1 MRARRGTRLKSGR
14 LKKGERRRRLNAAA
28 PRPGEVVIL
37 DRSRRRTRGRRSRGS
52 WQVELAV
59 QTQFSA
65 DLDVRKLV
73 HVVRLALAEHFR
85 ASLLS
90 GRQADGSGALPELKA
105 GEGRKRF
112 GVARAWGVDS
122 GFMAEN
128 WLIFP
133 IRGGPFAASA
143 LLKPNGRDG
152 RSFMIN
158 NNLRRGIDLQAIDGA
173 AAEVIRATTEVWLRD
188 AIPNSGDGVATPARV
203 PLAGGT
209 LREMR
214 RNR

>member
-1 MRARRGTRLKSGR
+1 M
-14 LKKGERRRRLNAAA
+14 GERRRRLNAAA
-28 PRPGEVVIL
+28 PKPGEVVIL
-37 DRSRRRTRGRRSRGS
+37 DHSRRRSGGKRSRAS

-73 HVVRLALAEHFR
+73 HFVRMQLALHYR
-85 ASLLS
+85 NSLLA
-90 GRQADGSGALPELKA
+90 GKRPGGGELPELKKR
-105 GEGRKRF
+105 GEKTRGI
-112 GVARAWGVDS
+112 ARQWGVQS

-133 IRGGPFAASA
+133 VRGGPFAARA

-152 RSFMIN
+152 RSYMIN

-173 AAEVIRATTEVWLRD
+173 AAEVIRSTTEEWLRAAVPAD
-188 AIPNSGDGVATPARV
+188 GDGVGTPTRV
-203 PLAGGT
+203 PLGGGT
-209 LREMR
+209 LKGMR
-214 RNR
+214 GK